1 MPRHVELSLDF
12 FLPYIF
18 AALRI
23 LLILLFAWIAT
34 RLARRLIRG
43 LESYSVR
50 MLMRANDVPDYEV
63 RKRVQTLSTVS
74 GRTFGA
80 IIWALSLIMVLYE
93 MNFDVRPLIAG
104 AGVLGVALGFGAQN
118 LVKDILSGFFL
129 LMENQIR
136 INDVAV
142 INGQGGLV
150 EEINLRTTVLRSEN
164 GAVHVFPNGS
174 ITQLSNLTRDFSYA
188 VFNITVGYEEDT
200 DRVIAEIRSIAAA
213 IRADDPFDK
222 MIVGDIDMM
231 GVDALAESGVTIKFR
246 LRTLPMKQWMV
257 AREMN
262 ARVKKRFADAGID
275 MPFPTRTIQLGAQ
288 TVAALQGAPRARQ

>member
-23 LLILLFAWIAT
+23 LLILLFAWIAS
-34 RLARRLIRG
+34 RLARRLIRA

-74 GRTFGA
+74 GRTFSA
-80 IIWALSLIMVLYE
+80 IIWALALIMVLYE

-104 AGVLGVALGFGAQN
+104 AGVLGVALGFGAQS

-200 DRVIAEIRSIAAA
+200 DRVIGEIRSIADGMRAA
-213 IRADDPFDK
+213 DPFDK
-222 MIVGDIDMM
+222 MIVADIDML

-262 ARVKKRFADAGID
+262 ARVKKRFAEADIH
-275 MPFPTRTIQLGAQ
+275 MPFPTRTIELGAQ
-288 TVAALQGAPRARQ
+288 TVAALQGAPRVQQ

>member
-1 MPRHVELSLDF
+1 MPRHVEFSLDF

-43 LESYSVR
+43 LDTYSVR
-50 MLMRANDVPDYEV
+50 MLMRANDVPDSEV

-74 GRTFGA
+74 GTTLTA
-80 IIWALSLIMVLYE
+80 VIWALALIMVLYE

-104 AGVLGVALGFGAQN
+104 AGVLGVGFGFGAQS

-200 DRVIAEIRSIAAA
+200 DRVIAELRSLAAA

-275 MPFPTRTIQLGAQ
+275 MPFPTRTIQLRAQ

>member
-1 MPRHVELSLDF
+1 MPRHVEFSLDF

-43 LESYSVR
+43 LDTYSVR
-50 MLMRANDVPDYEV
+50 MLMRANDVPDSEV

-74 GRTFGA
+74 GTTLTA
-80 IIWALSLIMVLYE
+80 VIWALALIMVLYE

-142 INGQGGLV
+142 INGRGGLV

-200 DRVIAEIRSIAAA
+200 DRVIGEIRGIAAGM
-213 IRADDPFDK
+213 RADDPFDK
-222 MIVGDIDMM
+222 MIVADIDMM

-246 LRTLPMKQWMV
+246 LRTLPMKQWTV

-262 ARVKKRFADAGID
+262 ARVKKRFAEAGID
-275 MPFPTRTIQLGAQ
+275 MPFPTRTIELAAE
-288 TVAALQGAPRARQ
+288 TVTALQGTPRVQQ